1 MATNN
6 DLFNAASIGDVQ
18 KVVEFIEKDGL
29 DPNCTN
35 EDRWTAAH
43 FAAEEGRVGV
53 LRALKEKNTKINT
66 SCKYGWTPAH
76 LAAYHGHLH
85 FLEVLLELGC
95 VDDLTAAAGIQ
106 MKMPEDLANENG
118 HLRCAQWLRNARQF

>member
-1 MATNN
+1 MPSND
-6 DLFNAASIGDVQ
+6 DLFDAASKGDVQ

-53 LRALKEKNTKINT
+53 LRALKEKNTMINT
-66 SCKYGWTPAH
+66 SCKYGRTPAH
-76 LAAYHGHLH
+76 LAAYHGHIP
-85 FLEVLLELGC
+85 FLKVLLELGC

-118 HLRCAQWLRNARQF
+118 HPECAMWLRNATQF